1 MNYDSLKGSVSSRPA
16 RQAFSSGGVSR
27 QAFLSGG
34 VSRRRILKTGAAF
47 AGAAL
52 AAPYVRRAE
61 AARLKV
67 GVLLPNSGVLAFLGT
82 KITQGMELAINQ
94 SGGLLGGREVEW
106 IRLDSETDP
115 AKAPERTARLVRR
128 GCDIVVGPV
137 HSGVLLGMLRVLGGT
152 DTTLLIPN
160 AGAGAA
166 TGEYCGENIFRT
178 SFSNWQAAW
187 PMGRF
192 LAQRGLRRVTTM
204 SWNYAAGT
212 ESVQG
217 FTEGFAS
224 LGGEISEGIL
234 APYPAAD
241 FHSYMTKLAASDAE
255 AIYAFFSGASAVQF
269 VKQYHEAGLRD
280 RLPLYGVFLTEGTLE
295 AQGVAA
301 EGLETTMH
309 YADDLP
315 FEANRAFR
323 SAYRE
328 AYGVEPDVFSVQG
341 YDTGALL
348 VHAAQAVGGDTDDK
362 PAFHAALRSFRGVS
376 SPRGAWHFSRAQN
389 PVQDFYL
396 RRAAGGQNR
405 YIETIAQDVTDP
417 AQGCTLV

>member
-1 MNYDSLKGSVSSRPA
+1 MNRDSLKGSVI
-16 RQAFSSGGVSR
+16 GG
-27 QAFLSGG
+27 LT
-34 VSRRRILKTGAAF
+34 RRRLLRSGVALASTT
-47 AGAAL
+47 L
-52 AAPYVRRAE
+52 AAPYIRTAE
-61 AARLKV
+61 AAPLKV

-94 SGGLLGGREVEW
+94 TGGLLGGRAVEW
-106 IRLDSETDP
+106 VRLDSETDP

-128 GCDIVVGPV
+128 GCDIVIGPV
-137 HSGVLLGMLRVLGGT
+137 HSGVLLGMLRVLGDS
-152 DTTLLIPN
+152 DTTLIIPN

-166 TGEYCGENIFRT
+166 TGAHCGGNIFRT

-187 PMGRF
+187 PMGRL
-192 LAQRGLRRVTTM
+192 LAQRGLRKVTTM
-204 SWNYAAGT
+204 TWNYAAGT

-217 FTEGFAS
+217 FTEGFES
-224 LGGEISEGIL
+224 LGGTISEGIL
-234 APYPAAD
+234 APYPASD

-255 AIYAFFSGASAVQF
+255 AIYVFFSGASAVQF

-323 SAYRE
+323 TAYLD

-348 VHAAQAVGGDTDDK
+348 AYAAQAVGGDTSDK
-362 PAFHAALRSFRGVS
+362 PAFHAALRSFRGNN
-376 SPRGAWHFSRAQN
+376 SPRGAWHFSKAQN

-396 RRAAGGQNR
+396 RRVAGGQNR
-405 YIETIAQDVTDP
+405 YVETIAEDVADP
-417 AQGCTLV
+417 APGCALT

>member
-16 RQAFSSGGVSR
+16 RQAFS
-27 QAFLSGG
+27 SGG

-152 DTTLLIPN
+152 NTTLLIPN

-166 TGEYCGENIFRT
+166 TGEHCGENIFRT

-328 AYGVEPDVFSVQG
+328 AYGVDPDVFSVQG